1 MKIKQVFHV
10 FLFRSIYAFTYAIS
24 LLPIKLLYAMSSFTF
39 IIVYYVAGYR
49 KEVVIQNIARS
60 FPDKRYGEIQAISK
74 KFYSCF
80 TAYFAEIIKAVS
92 APAEIIDQKITFE
105 NLELIDR
112 YINSGKNVIACMGH
126 CANWE
131 MLNFMAYKTQHEIY
145 AVYKP
150 LRSETIDRL
159 MIRIRSRF
167 GMKLIKDKSVVR
179 HIISMKKSP
188 SVYLFLTDQ
197 CPRINE
203 EKYKFKLLNQETYIF
218 SGMEKL
224 ARISKSAVI
233 YLHIRQKSK
242 GYYQIICMP
251 VCPHAESVNEG
262 EITKKYINLLAENI
276 KEKPYGWLWT
286 HKRWKR

>member
-1 MKIKQVFHV
+1 MKIKQ
-10 FLFRSIYAFTYAIS
+10 AFQFFSYRILYAITYTAS
-24 LLPIKLLYAMSSFTF
+24 LMPIKFLYAMSSFTF
-39 IIVYYVAGYR
+39 IIAYYIIGYR

-60 FPDKRYGEIQAISK
+60 FPEKRYGEIQAISK

-80 TAYFAEIIKAVS
+80 TAYFAEIIKAISV
-92 APAEIIDQKITFE
+92 PVEVLDKKITFE
-105 NLELIDR
+105 NLELINQ

-126 CANWE
+126 CGNWE
-131 MLNFMAYKTQHEIY
+131 MLNFMPCKTEHKVY

-150 LRSETIDRL
+150 LRSGTINRL

-167 GMKLIKDKSVVR
+167 GMKLIKDISVVR
-179 HIISMKKSP
+179 HILSTKRSP

-197 CPRINE
+197 SPRIDE
-203 EKYKFKLLNQETYIF
+203 EKYRFNLLNQEAYIF

-224 ARISKSAVI
+224 ACISKSAVI
-233 YLHIRQKSK
+233 YLHITQKSK

-251 VCPHAESVNEG
+251 ICSDAESVDEG
-262 EITKKYINLLAENI
+262 EITGKYIDLLTENI
-276 KEKPYGWLWT
+276 KEEPYGWLWT

>member
-1 MKIKQVFHV
+1 MKIKQAFQ
-10 FLFRSIYAFTYAIS
+10 FFSYRTLYAITYTASILPIKILYAIS
-24 LLPIKLLYAMSSFTF
+24 YFTF
-39 IIVYYVAGYR
+39 IIAYYVTGYR
-49 KEVVIQNIARS
+49 KDVVIQNIARS
-60 FPDKRYGEIQAISK
+60 FPEKRYGEIQAISK

-92 APAEIIDQKITFE
+92 VPVEILDKKITFE
-105 NLELIDR
+105 NLELIDQ
-112 YINSGKNVIACMGH
+112 YINSGKNLIACMGH
-126 CANWE
+126 CGNWE
-131 MLNFMAYKTQHEIY
+131 MLNFMPYKIEHEIY

-150 LRSETIDRL
+150 LRSETINRL

-179 HIISMKKSP
+179 HILSKKISP

-203 EKYKFKLLNQETYIF
+203 EKYRFNLLNQETYIF

-224 ARISKSAVI
+224 ARTSRSAVI
-233 YLHIRQKSK
+233 YLHITQKSK

-251 VCPHAESVNEG
+251 ICSDAGSVDEG
-262 EITKKYINLLAENI
+262 EITGKYIDLLTENI
-276 KEKPYGWLWT
+276 KEEPYGWLWT